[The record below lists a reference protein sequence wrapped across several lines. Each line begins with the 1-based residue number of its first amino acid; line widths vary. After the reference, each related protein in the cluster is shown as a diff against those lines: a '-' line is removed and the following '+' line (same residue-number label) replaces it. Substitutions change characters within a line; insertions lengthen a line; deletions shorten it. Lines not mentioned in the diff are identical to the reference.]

1 MEPPTDDAPARKATA
16 SDGSMSAAS
25 SLAHD
30 DQRNEAQ
37 RCSRKKRHAEDE
49 VHEDERRKLSKREE
63 MQLKLLASLPTMSM
77 PLRDARGRR
86 RSTCVSSEEIV
97 EAGLSAL
104 VASHTVGAAAAV
116 PVGEPRE
123 DQVDSTATAR
133 VASDARDAEE

>member
-1 MEPPTDDAPARKATA
+1 MEPPTDDAPARKTMPCD
-16 SDGSMSAAS
+16 SSESAAS
-25 SLAHD
+25 AFTRD

-37 RCSRKKRHAEDE
+37 RRSRKKRHAEED
-49 VHEDERRKLSKREE
+49 VCEDETKKMSKREE

-104 VASHTVGAAAAV
+104 VAGHTVGAAAAV

-123 DQVDSTATAR
+123 DQGYSTATAR
-133 VASDARDAEE
+133 AASDSRDAKE